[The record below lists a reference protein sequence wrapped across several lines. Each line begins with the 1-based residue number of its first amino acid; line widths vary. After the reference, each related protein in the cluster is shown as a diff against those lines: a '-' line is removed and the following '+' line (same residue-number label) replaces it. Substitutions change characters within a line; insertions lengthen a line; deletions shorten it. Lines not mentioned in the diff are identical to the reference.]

1 MEWYSSWLE
10 GHTSPTL
17 TQGHLLRKEI
27 AVFRAGL
34 GFLRSLGCSFCRILV
49 LVPPHGAMPSW
60 EKKMRDVESLTP
72 QYLDS
77 ISPKATEKL
86 RSNQEKLRVT

>member
-1 MEWYSSWLE
+1 MEWYSSWPG
-10 GHTSPTL
+10 GHNSPTL
-17 TQGHLLRKEI
+17 AQGHLLRKDM

-34 GFLRSLGCSFCRILV
+34 GFLRGLGC
-49 LVPPHGAMPSW
+49 PPHGAMPSW

>member
-1 MEWYSSWLE
+1 MESWLE

-34 GFLRSLGCSFCRILV
+34 GFLRSLGCSFCQILV
-49 LVPPHGAMPSW
+49 LVRPTTWRHAVVGK
-60 EKKMRDVESLTP
+60 ENERRGEFNT
-72 QYLDS
+72 S
-77 ISPKATEKL
+77 ISGFDQPKSYSKL